1 VNYAQA
7 DDTDDSVE
15 RQWKQLKSETDSDT
29 IPDGHDGGRNRA
41 VLLEV
46 NSVAAA
52 FEVKQELDPLHLAE
66 TLNNTEWKN
75 ASTLY
80 VKIKE
85 PKATAHVFKSGKV
98 NLIGCQ
104 NEELARIAG
113 RRVARMIQVQG
124 NYPDVTFA
132 KFRVTTVTA
141 SAKLPFGINLTKF
154 SEAYRHA
161 GVEFEP
167 EIFPSAI
174 YRTKEPK
181 ATLHICHTGRV
192 LVIGAE
198 SSLKAEEAVNQL
210 YPLAYKYQKAKAKG
224 KRGKTGQ
231 KARVKAKSSI
241 CYPTTNQKKQLEES
255 IDWSDLE

>member
-1 VNYAQA
+1 MSGSSRVTRQQSRVNYAQA

-29 IPDGHDGGRNRA
+29 IPDSHDGGRNRA

-113 RRVARMIQVQG
+113 RRVARMIQAGFIFVLIHLSPTKRVIFL
-124 NYPDVTFA
+124 NFSTALRLTFWR
-132 KFRVTTVTA
+132 FL
-141 SAKLPFGINLTKF
+141 SSNLT
-154 SEAYRHA
+154 
-161 GVEFEP
+161 
-167 EIFPSAI
+167 
-174 YRTKEPK
+174 
-181 ATLHICHTGRV
+181 
-192 LVIGAE
+192 
-198 SSLKAEEAVNQL
+198 
-210 YPLAYKYQKAKAKG
+210 
-224 KRGKTGQ
+224 
-231 KARVKAKSSI
+231 
-241 CYPTTNQKKQLEES
+241 
-255 IDWSDLE
+255 